1 MFYTY
6 EDYLPMEKSLPLEEM
21 KWLHYEMMEE
31 IGTDEDALEFYKALV
46 KQANR
51 YVSFRSA
58 WGLWSREEKMEK
70 DSDRSACHDSLI
82 VKFNQLSRILKLQ
95 GKEASWRD
103 ELGYEE
109 DSSYNRK
116 RVGDFACYIVLVNC
130 LNAR

>member
-21 KWLHYEMMEE
+21 KRLHHEMMEE
-31 IGTDEDALEFYKALV
+31 IGTDEDALELYRALV

-51 YVSFRSA
+51 YASFRSS
-58 WGLWSREEKMEK
+58 WGLWTREEKMEK
-70 DSDRSACHDSLI
+70 DSDRSSCHNSLI
-82 VKFNQLSRILKLQ
+82 VKFNQLSRSLKLQ
-95 GKEASWRD
+95 GKKASWRD